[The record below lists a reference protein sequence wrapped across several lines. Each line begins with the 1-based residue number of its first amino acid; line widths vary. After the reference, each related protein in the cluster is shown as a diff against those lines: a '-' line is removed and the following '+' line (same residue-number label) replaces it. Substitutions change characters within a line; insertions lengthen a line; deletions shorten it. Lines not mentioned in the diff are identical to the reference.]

1 MALVTPADL
10 KTYMDISLTNRQ
22 MDAAVIVLAGLQS
35 EMEMYLRRPIES
47 ASYTEIQT
55 QPEILFTIV
64 KLKIQPIFNHQQLS
78 T

>member
-47 ASYTEIQT
+47 ASYTEIHRI
-55 QPEILFTIV
+55 E
-64 KLKIQPIFNHQQLS
+64 S
-78 T
+78 THTGIPMSSFFVNSNPT